1 MRAKKIAVI
10 YHSHSGNTAAAARLI
25 AEGIE
30 GAGGFEVLLVN
41 VNEKRVDPAILADC
55 AAAAFGTPD
64 YFSYPTGCI
73 KTFIDDWL
81 IAKRKGVEQGE
92 IPIALFVTHG
102 GGGKAQQPFE
112 SLFRRIGPQ
121 SAETVS
127 IKGKPEGEQA
137 DALRKLGADLVREAQ
152 ELLAR
157 EASEG

>member
-1 MRAKKIAVI
+1 MRAKKIAIV
-10 YHSHSGNTAAAARLI
+10 YHSHSGNTAAAAGHI
-25 AEGIE
+25 AESIE
-30 GAGGFEVLLVN
+30 EAGFEVVLAN
-41 VNEKRVDPAILADC
+41 VNEERVDPAILADC

-64 YFSYPTGCI
+64 YFSYPTGCM

-81 IAKRKGVEQGE
+81 IAKRAGAEQGE

-121 SAETVS
+121 SAETAM
-127 IKGKPEGEQA
+127 IKGKPEGEQVE
-137 DALRKLGADLVREAQ
+137 ALRKLGRELVQEAQ

-157 EASEG
+157 EG

>member
-10 YHSHSGNTAAAARLI
+10 YHSHSGNTAAAARHI
-25 AEGIE
+25 ADAIE
-30 GAGGFEVLLVN
+30 EAGFEVVLAN
-41 VNEKRVDPAILADC
+41 VNEGRVDPAILADC

-64 YFSYPTGCI
+64 YFSYPTGCM

-81 IAKRKGVEQGE
+81 IAKRAGAEQEE
-92 IPIALFVTHG
+92 IPIALFLTHG

-121 SAETVS
+121 SAETAMV
-127 IKGKPEGEQA
+127 KGKPEGDQVE
-137 DALRKLGADLVREAQ
+137 ALRKLGRELVQEAQ

-157 EASEG
+157 EG

>member
-1 MRAKKIAVI
+1 MRAKKIAVV
-10 YHSHSGNTAAAARLI
+10 YHSHSGNTAAAARHI

-30 GAGGFEVLLVN
+30 QAGGFEVVLAN
-41 VNEKRVDPAILADC
+41 VNEQRVDPAILADC

-64 YFSYPTGCI
+64 YFSYPTGCM

-102 GGGKAQQPFE
+102 GGGAARGPFE
-112 SLFRRIGPQ
+112 TLFRRIGPQ
-121 SAETVS
+121 SAETAMV
-127 IKGKPEGEQA
+127 KGKPEGEQVE
-137 DALRKLGADLVREAQ
+137 ALRKLGGELVREAQ

-157 EASEG
+157 EG